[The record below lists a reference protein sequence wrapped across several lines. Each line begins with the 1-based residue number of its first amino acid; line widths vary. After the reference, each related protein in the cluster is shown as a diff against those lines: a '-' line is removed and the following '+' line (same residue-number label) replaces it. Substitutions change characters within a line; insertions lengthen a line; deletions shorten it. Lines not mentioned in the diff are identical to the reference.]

1 MEQAGKI
8 LRITVLRALK
18 VRVAI
23 LNDASVDGQPVK
35 FVFKIRDYRI
45 HVKSEWI
52 LLMHSEA

>member
-1 MEQAGKI
+1 VGCAGGAGWQDI
-8 LRITVLRALK
+8 EDCGTVLRALK

-45 HVKSEWI
+45 HVDS
-52 LLMHSEA
+52 SDAQ